1 MRSRQEVGMEH
12 PVIACT
18 GRMTVQY
25 EAYASSSSS
34 LERMCT
40 MIAARLRPETAASN
54 VMPGNA
60 PSESEEED

>member
-34 LERMCT
+34 LERM
-40 MIAARLRPETAASN
+40 
-54 VMPGNA
+54 
-60 PSESEEED
+60 